1 MSGAEINNVI
11 DNLCQRFGTVQEELI
26 PELARMN
33 IVKSCII
40 VLAIILVLMICIFV
54 LMKCADFLK
63 KATDEDEIALCMFVG
78 GLTLVLASCGVWA
91 LFSNIAD
98 IVQWMIAPTA
108 KTIEFVLEMVG
119 K

>member
-40 VLAIILVLMICIFV
+40 VLATILLLMICIFV
-54 LMKCADFLK
+54 LTKCANFLK
-63 KATDEDEIALCMFVG
+63 EATDSDEITICMFLG
-78 GLTLVLASCGVWA
+78 GLALLLASCGIFE
-91 LFSNIAD
+91 LFSNTAD

-108 KTIEFVLEMVG
+108 KTIEFIIQSVN
-119 K
+119 

>member
-33 IVKSCII
+33 IVKSCVI
-40 VLAIILVLMICIFV
+40 VLATILLLTICIFV
-54 LMKCADFLK
+54 LKKCANFLK
-63 KATDEDEIALCMFVG
+63 ETTDADEIAMCMFLG
-78 GLTLVLASCGVWA
+78 GLTLLLASWGVWE
-91 LFSNIAD
+91 LFSNTAD
-98 IVQWMIAPTA
+98 IIQWMIAPTA